1 MIARDE
7 TLTHLRRSISDMEE
21 RFERQTALIEELAGS
36 GQDTTQATRTLHAL
50 STTLKLMREHQEIL
64 ISIETRRRFLDAPAL
79 ATTG

>member
-7 TLTHLRRSISDMEE
+7 ILTHLGRAISDMEE
-21 RFERQTALIEELAGS
+21 RIERQTALIEELAES
-36 GQDTTQATRTLHAL
+36 GQDSIQATRTLRAL

-64 ISIETRRRFLDAPAL
+64 ISIETRRRFLEMPAS